1 MKIDKLDFSVR
12 TSNCLRRAG
21 ITTVE
26 QLEELETRDLMAL
39 RGFGQK
45 CLEEVHQKLAALEN
59 VRKREAAKGAP
70 ADGSYLHG
78 YREGAEAMRSAIIRE
93 LTRYSRQGRGVGGG
107 ALLMACEIARKT
119 EVG

>member
-1 MKIDKLDFSVR
+1 MKISEIDFSVR

-45 CLEEVHQKLAALEN
+45 CLEEVHQKLGVVNNA
-59 VRKREAAKGAP
+59 RKRDAIQSAP

-93 LTRYSRQGRGVGGG
+93 LTRASRQLKSVCGGM
-107 ALLMACEIARKT
+107 LLEACEIVKRT

>member
-1 MKIDKLDFSVR
+1 MKISEIDFSVR

-21 ITTVE
+21 IKTV
-26 QLEELETRDLMAL
+26 EELEQLGTADLMAL

-45 CLEEVHQKLAALEN
+45 CLEEVHQKLGVVNNA
-59 VRKREAAKGAP
+59 RKRDAIQSAP

-78 YREGAEAMRSAIIRE
+78 YREGAEAMHSAIIRE

-107 ALLMACEIARKT
+107 VLLMACEIARKT